1 MSQRLIEDDH
11 GLFSC
16 EVEVQSAVLQEAM
29 EHEGAED
36 VLKCALI
43 AALTALAEAGPWPDA
58 LLDSM
63 ATFMVEMRE
72 ALMQET
78 LS

>member
-1 MSQRLIEDDH
+1 MSQRLIEDDN

-16 EVEVQSAVLQEAM
+16 EVEVQCIVLQEAM

-58 LLDSM
+58 LLESM
-63 ATFMVEMRE
+63 ATFMLEMRE
-72 ALMQET
+72 AVIQET

>member
-1 MSQRLIEDDH
+1 MAQRLIEDDN
-11 GLFSC
+11 GLFTC
-16 EVEVQSAVLQEAM
+16 EVEVQTVVLQEAM
-29 EHEGAED
+29 EHEEAED

-58 LLDSM
+58 LLESM
-63 ATFMVEMRE
+63 ATFMLEMRE
-72 ALMQET
+72 AVIQET

>member
-1 MSQRLIEDDH
+1 MSLRLIEDDQ

-16 EVEVQSAVLQEAM
+16 EVEVQSVLQDAM
-29 EHEGAED
+29 DHEGAED

-63 ATFMVEMRE
+63 ATFMLEMRE
-72 ALMQET
+72 ALIQET

>member
-1 MSQRLIEDDH
+1 MSQRLIEDDN

-16 EVEVQSAVLQEAM
+16 EVEVQSSILQEAM
-29 EHEGAED
+29 DHEGAED

-58 LLDSM
+58 LLESM
-63 ATFMVEMRE
+63 ATFMLEMRE
-72 ALMQET
+72 ALIQET